1 MPVCL
6 CVSEMVVCVCVCV
19 SVCVCL
25 VEAQTD
31 VWGPCSVTSVH
42 PASSS
47 VSQSD
52 LSGIGGPVLIL

>member
-1 MPVCL
+1 MY
-6 CVSEMVVCVCVCV
+6 V